1 MHKEAEFWERE
12 EVVNRTAT
20 DQENVSRPNNSL
32 EKPILLELLGEVA
45 GKHVLDLGCGYGNFG
60 LELLEAGCA
69 SYVGLE
75 SSTRMVQ
82 VGEKT
87 FQGRSGR
94 IVHTRIEDWD
104 YPSEQFDL
112 VVSRLA
118 LHYVADL
125 GRVFRNAYRSLKPT
139 GRIIFSILHPV
150 ITSSDKSRELS
161 ARRYD
166 WIVDNYFRSGSRS
179 VRLHGG
185 FVEQFHRPLEE
196 IYGDLQEAGFI
207 VDHLRESKPWPE
219 NFADEALYERRSR
232 IPLFLFLSGTKQF

>member
-1 MHKEAEFWERE
+1 MHKGAEFWERE
-12 EVVNRTAT
+12 EVFNRTASE
-20 DQENVSRPNNSL
+20 QENASRPNNSL

-60 LELLEAGCA
+60 LELLAAGCA

-75 SSTRMVQ
+75 SSSRMVQ
-82 VGEKT
+82 AGERT
-87 FQGRSGR
+87 FRGTSGG

-125 GRVFRNAYRSLKPT
+125 CGVFRNACRSLKPA

-150 ITSSDKSRELS
+150 ITSSDKSREVS
-161 ARRYD
+161 DRRYD
-166 WIVDNYFRSGSRS
+166 WIVDNYFRPGSRS
-179 VRLHGG
+179 VRLHGE
-185 FVEQFHRPLEE
+185 FVEQFHRPLED
-196 IYGDLQEAGFI
+196 IYSDLQEAGFS
-207 VDHLRESKPWPE
+207 VDRLRESKPQPG
-219 NFADEALYERRSR
+219 NFADGALYERRSR
-232 IPLFLFLSGTKQF
+232 IPLFLFLSGEK